1 MLDDPAAPRPPP
13 PPPAPRPAVALR
25 PCAYVGIIIIIIIGR
40 GRRWFKMSRC
50 IEMKM
55 CEGIRYDLQNTN
67 KNDTCQPPSTL
78 NIVNDEHMLILPD
91 FLITQSDNSAKY
103 IRTPSYA
110 NITWWVRC
118 VHKDTRPSVY
128 SMISPK
134 ILVL

>member
-1 MLDDPAAPRPPP
+1 M
-13 PPPAPRPAVALR
+13 VQNEI
-25 PCAYVGIIIIIIIGR
+25 Y
-40 GRRWFKMSRC
+40 
-50 IEMKM
+50 IEM
-55 CEGIRYDLQNTN
+55 CEGIGYDLQNTN
-67 KNDTCQPPSTL
+67 LSCIKNDTCQPPSTL

>member
-1 MLDDPAAPRPPP
+1 M
-13 PPPAPRPAVALR
+13 
-25 PCAYVGIIIIIIIGR
+25 
-40 GRRWFKMSRC
+40 WFKM
-50 IEMKM
+50 
-55 CEGIRYDLQNTN
+55 RYILKCVRVLVMICKTQNCHI

-128 SMISPK
+128 SMISPRNSSFMTCCVRRA
-134 ILVL
+134 ID

>member
-1 MLDDPAAPRPPP
+1 M
-13 PPPAPRPAVALR
+13 
-25 PCAYVGIIIIIIIGR
+25 
-40 GRRWFKMSRC
+40 WFKM
-50 IEMKM
+50 
-55 CEGIRYDLQNTN
+55 RYILKCVRVLVMICKTQNCHI